1 MYHCIIISYAINH
14 TYMHVYLHSILSIC
28 KCDLICKPLKGR
40 KGVFW
45 GIPSN
50 APRISPQIRNGL
62 FPTLLYITSHI
73 FWGGAFRKDP
83 PKKKKNAH
91 SHKSSIPFLL
101 LLQDFPE
108 AIRIFSTKYSAE
120 KLSLVKNLK
129 LGTFFPRNL
138 AMQK

>member
-83 PKKKKNAH
+83 PKKKKTHTHTNH
-91 SHKSSIPFLL
+91 QSPSCYFC
-101 LLQDFPE
+101 
-108 AIRIFSTKYSAE
+108 RIFP
-120 KLSLVKNLK
+120 KLLGSFLPNIQLK
-129 LGTFFPRNL
+129 SCRWLKISNWEHFFPVT
-138 AMQK
+138 

>member
-1 MYHCIIISYAINH
+1 MYISLYHHILCNH

-62 FPTLLYITSHI
+62 FPTLLYITSN
-73 FWGGAFRKDP
+73 FLGGAFRKDP
-83 PKKKKNAH
+83 PKKKNAH
-91 SHKSSIPFLL
+91 SHKSPIPFFL

-129 LGTFFPRNL
+129 LGTFLSRNL